1 MGKKI
6 QQGLDWLSKEMEK
19 DQKEIQN
26 HKKKLVNE
34 IKTLKKSE
42 MFTIKPKKK
51 ISIWDKILIIF
62 GYGKK
67 G

>member
-1 MGKKI
+1 
-6 QQGLDWLSKEMEK
+6 MEK
-19 DQKEIQN
+19 DQREIQEQ
-26 HKKKLVNE
+26 KKKLVEE
-34 IKTLKKSE
+34 IKSLDRTQ
-42 MFTIKPKKK
+42 MFVEKPKKK

>member
-1 MGKKI
+1 
-6 QQGLDWLSKEMEK
+6 MEK

-26 HKKKLVNE
+26 HKKNLVKE
-34 IKTLKKSE
+34 IKSLDKSE

-51 ISIWDKILIIF
+51 ISIWDKILIVF

>member
-1 MGKKI
+1 
-6 QQGLDWLSKEMEK
+6 MEK
-19 DQKEIQN
+19 DNKEIQE
-26 HKKKLVNE
+26 HKKNLVKE
-34 IKTLKKSE
+34 IKALDKSQ
-42 MFTIKPKKK
+42 MFTEKPKKK

>member
-1 MGKKI
+1 
-6 QQGLDWLSKEMEK
+6 MEK

-26 HKKKLVNE
+26 HRKKLVHQ
-34 IKTLKKSE
+34 IKSLDKRE
-42 MFTIKPKKK
+42 MFAIKPKKK
-51 ISIWDKILIIF
+51 MSIWDKILIIF

>member
-1 MGKKI
+1 
-6 QQGLDWLSKEMEK
+6 MEK

-34 IKTLKKSE
+34 IKTLNKSE

>member
-1 MGKKI
+1 
-6 QQGLDWLSKEMEK
+6 MEK
-19 DQKEIQN
+19 DKTEIQN
-26 HKKKLVNE
+26 HKKNLVKE
-34 IKTLKKSE
+34 IKTLNKAE
-42 MFTIKPKKK
+42 MFAIKPKKK